1 MLVLLNRELIIKVL
15 NYLLQILKLCL
26 LLFHQCVHGW
36 GIVFD
41 ISFLLSLVF
50 DADFGLNT
58 LDSELFL

>member
-26 LLFHQCVHGW
+26 LLFCQCICGW

-41 ISFLLSLVF
+41 IS
-50 DADFGLNT
+50 
-58 LDSELFL
+58 LFYCLWYVMLILA

>member
-26 LLFHQCVHGW
+26 LLFHQCMHGW

-41 ISFLLSLVF
+41 ISLLSLALHLILSWF
-50 DADFGLNT
+50 YYY
-58 LDSELFL
+58 SI

>member
-26 LLFHQCVHGW
+26 LFFCQCIRGW

-41 ISFLLSLVF
+41 ISFLLSLVC

-58 LDSELFL
+58 LDSELVL

>member
-26 LLFHQCVHGW
+26 LLFCQCIRGW

-41 ISFLLSLVF
+41 IS
-50 DADFGLNT
+50 
-58 LDSELFL
+58 LFYCLWYVMLILA